1 MKLYKRMRKGIY
13 GLLLCSL
20 LVCAGSQSA
29 AAYKYNKEGKK
40 AKKAAGNQEV
50 HLDEGT
56 EYHAYMLLTVQ
67 ESWVFRGRF
76 FEKGQGTDYKH
87 FDKLVTS
94 LNVSEP
100 KPLGG
105 KFEDAVISGN
115 GHYTVKL
122 TGING
127 MLSEGS
133 NSAALAILGFTTDI
147 PYDQGIA
154 INNVKVMM
162 DGMDKGMQSGE
173 DVYYDKDDKEDP
185 GLITVELVNVWH
197 EECQNPLNLAL
208 AQDSIEISF
217 DVTGFSYVNP
227 NVARQIDEEP
237 VQTTTVDDS
246 IDDTTDDA
254 GVSDQAADNTETPDQ
269 TAAGNENGSSIP
281 VWPIVGA
288 VVVVIV
294 IIAIVMMVRKK
305 NKYNEN

>member
-1 MKLYKRMRKGIY
+1 MKRYKMIKKSVC

-20 LVCAGSQSA
+20 LVCAGSQGA
-29 AAYKYNKEGKK
+29 AAYEYNKEGKK

-76 FEKGQGTDYKH
+76 FEKGQGIDFKH

-94 LNVSEP
+94 LDVSKP

-105 KFEDAVISGN
+105 KFEDAVIAGN

-122 TGING
+122 TDING

-133 NSAALAILGFTTDI
+133 NNAALEILGFTTDI

-154 INNVKVMM
+154 INNVKVVM

-185 GLITVELVNVWH
+185 GLITVELVNAWQ

-227 NVARQIDEEP
+227 NVARKIDEEP
-237 VQTTTVDDS
+237 VQTIAGDDS

-254 GVSDQAADNTETPDQ
+254 DISDQAADSAETTDR
-269 TAAGNENGSSIP
+269 TAAENENGSSIP

-305 NKYNEN
+305 NR